1 MAVTATVQPATSWVT
16 DAIWDVDGGVMVG
29 HHQIRLVSKGS
40 HEIHLEAGRGHYG
53 WSGGCRAL
61 RPAARAATAH
71 TWPGQA
77 SAVFV
82 QTDNAAGNT
91 IVAYTRTAAGGLQQ
105 VGSYPTG
112 GNGGATM
119 GSVVDHLSSEG
130 SLAFDRRAG
139 LLYAVNAGSNT
150 ISVFQ
155 VRGDGLIRSQV
166 ILSGGQFP
174 VSIAVHGNQV
184 FVLNAW
190 GGASVAGYLQVGGHL
205 ISVPSWTRDLGLGTS
220 SSTVFTGTPGQIGFT
235 PGGSQLVVTTKNAA
249 NTVDVFRDGLFGPS
263 AEPTVTSLPG
273 TIPFGFTF
281 DQYGHLAL
289 TETAINTVATFA
301 IASGGTLTQLG
312 SVATGQA
319 ATCWITA
326 APQGTLFASNA
337 GSGTESILSTEP
349 GGSITQLG
357 TTPTDAGTVDA
368 AVSSDGQYL
377 YVQAGGPGN
386 VDAYRIG
393 PGGSLTE
400 TGSVTVPGAV
410 GGEGIVAS

>member
-1 MAVTATVQPATSWVT
+1 MKPISKLAAVIATGAAAAALSALPAS
-16 DAIWDVDGGVMVG
+16 
-29 HHQIRLVSKGS
+29 
-40 HEIHLEAGRGHYG
+40 
-53 WSGGCRAL
+53 
-61 RPAARAATAH
+61 AATAH
-71 TWPGQA
+71 AGLESA
-77 SAVFV
+77 NAVFV

-105 VGSYPTG
+105 AGSYPTA

-130 SLAFDRRAG
+130 SLAYDRPAG

-150 ISVFQ
+150 ITVFR
-155 VRGDGLIRSQV
+155 VRGDSLIRTQV
-166 ILSGGQFP
+166 ISSGGQFP
-174 VSIAVHGNQV
+174 VSITAHGSQV

-190 GGASVAGYLQVGGHL
+190 GGASVAGFLQIGGHL
-205 ISVPSWTRDLGLGTS
+205 IAVPPWTRNLGLGTS

-249 NTVDVFRDGLFGPS
+249 NTVDVFQAGPFGPS

-281 DQYGHLAL
+281 DAYGHLAL
-289 TETAINTVATFA
+289 TETGTNTVATFA
-301 IASGGTLTQLG
+301 IAPGGTLTPLG
-312 SVATGQA
+312 SAATGQA

-326 APQGTLFASNA
+326 APEGMLYASNA
-337 GSGTESILSTEP
+337 GSGTESTLSTEP
-349 GGSITQLG
+349 DGTITQLG

-400 TGSVTVPGAV
+400 TGSVTVPGAA

>member
-1 MAVTATVQPATSWVT
+1 MKSISKLAVVTMAGAAAAVLS
-16 DAIWDVDGGVMVG
+16 
-29 HHQIRLVSKGS
+29 
-40 HEIHLEAGRGHYG
+40 
-53 WSGGCRAL
+53 AL
-61 RPAARAATAH
+61 QARAATAH
-71 TWPGQA
+71 TWPRQA

-190 GGASVAGYLQVGGHL
+190 GGASVAGFLQVGGHL

-357 TTPTDAGTVDA
+357 TTPTNAGTVDA

>member
-1 MAVTATVQPATSWVT
+1 MKPIFKLAAVTTAGAAAVA
-16 DAIWDVDGGVMVG
+16 
-29 HHQIRLVSKGS
+29 VS
-40 HEIHLEAGRGHYG
+40 
-53 WSGGCRAL
+53 AL
-61 RPAARAATAH
+61 SASAATA
-71 TWPGQA
+71 QA
-77 SAVFV
+77 SPGPTPAVFV
-82 QTDNAAGNT
+82 QTDNTAGNT
-91 IVAYTRTAAGGLQQ
+91 IVAYTPTSDGGLQQ

-112 GNGGATM
+112 GNGGATS

-130 SLAFDRRAG
+130 SLAYDRQAG

-150 ISVFQ
+150 ITVFR
-155 VRGDGLIRSQV
+155 VRGDALIRSQV
-166 ILSGGQFP
+166 ISSGGQFP
-174 VSIAVHGNQV
+174 VSIAVHGSQV

-190 GGASVAGYLQVGGHL
+190 GGASVAGFLQVAGNL
-205 ISVPSWTRDLGLGTS
+205 IPVPSWTRDLGLGTS

-249 NTVDVFRDGLFGPS
+249 NTVDVFRDGLLGPS

-289 TETAINTVATFA
+289 VETGTSTVATFA
-301 IASGGTLTQLG
+301 IAPDGTLTQLG
-312 SVATGQA
+312 SAATGQA
-319 ATCWITA
+319 ATCWVTA
-326 APQGTLFASNA
+326 APHGSLYASNA
-337 GSGTESILSTEP
+337 GSATESTLITEP
-349 GGSITQLG
+349 DGSIAQIA
-357 TTPTDAGTVDA
+357 TTPTDPGTTDA

-377 YVQAGGPGN
+377 YVQAGGPGD

-410 GGEGIVAS
+410 GGEGIVAT

>member
-1 MAVTATVQPATSWVT
+1 MKPISKLAAVAV
-16 DAIWDVDGGVMVG
+16 
-29 HHQIRLVSKGS
+29 
-40 HEIHLEAGRGHYG
+40 AGAAAA
-53 WSGGCRAL
+53 AL
-61 RPAARAATAH
+61 SAPAATAQA
-71 TWPGQA
+71 WPGQA
-77 SAVFV
+77 AAVFV
-82 QTDNAAGNT
+82 QTDNTAGNT
-91 IVAYTRTAAGGLQQ
+91 IVAYTPTAAGGLQQ
-105 VGSYPTG
+105 AGSYPTG

-150 ISVFQ
+150 ITVFR
-155 VRGDGLIRSQV
+155 VLGDRLVRSQV
-166 ILSGGQFP
+166 ISSGGQFP
-174 VSIAVHGNQV
+174 VSIAVHGSQV

-190 GGASVAGYLQVGGHL
+190 GGASVAGFLQVGGYL
-205 ISVPSWTRDLGLGTS
+205 IPVPSWTRDLGLGTS

-235 PGGSQLVVTTKNAA
+235 PDGSQLVVTTKNAA
-249 NTVDVFRDGLFGPS
+249 DTVDVFADGLFGPS

-273 TIPFGFTF
+273 TVPFGFTF

-289 TETAINTVATFA
+289 VETGTDT
-301 IASGGTLTQLG
+301 IASFTIARDGTLTQLG
-312 SVATGQA
+312 SAATGQV

-326 APQGTLFASNA
+326 APQGTLYASNA
-337 GSGTESILSTEP
+337 GSGTESALSTQP
-349 GGSITQLG
+349 GGAVTLLG
-357 TTPTDAGTVDA
+357 NTPADAGTVDA
-368 AVSSDGQYL
+368 AASSDGQFL

-400 TGSVTVPGAV
+400 TGSVTVPGAA